1 MPSLGRNLKNPKE
14 LRGEYNSKKKMYAMS
29 LDANQSSGFIG
40 APLADVESFTK
51 AIKSFEGVENS
62 MEVFIP
68 NVQKFVDDPKG
79 VPVPNSAELSVALTS
94 AQRIMTRVSLA
105 KLPQGDIE
113 TLTEYKNRMDAY
125 TQSLTAL
132 RDDVVRAIGRRPPG
146 LSPFAKLE
154 TGLEELA
161 QRLANLSQTITN
173 QINVYNSGVFQP
185 VKVGSGFNPDS
196 EMYQTPEYVL
206 PQRFR

>member
-1 MPSLGRNLKNPKE
+1 
-14 LRGEYNSKKKMYAMS
+14 
-29 LDANQSSGFIG
+29 
-40 APLADVESFTK
+40 
-51 AIKSFEGVENS
+51 
-62 MEVFIP
+62 MEVYVP
-68 NVQKFVDDPKG
+68 TVQKFIDDPLT
-79 VPVPNSAELSVALTS
+79 VSPANSAELSVALTS
-94 AQRIMTRVSLA
+94 AQRIMTRISLA
-105 KLPQGDIE
+105 KLPLADIE

-125 TQSLTAL
+125 TQTLTAL

-146 LSPFAKLE
+146 LSPFEGLE

-173 QINVYNSGVFQP
+173 QINVYNSGVTQP

-196 EMYQTPEYVL
+196 SMYQTPEYVL